1 MKGAASCLP
10 VAWETAVGFFHLDS
24 ELSRYTHTSG
34 VCSPQ
39 LSCKIAALTSNKSYT
54 KLSRRLLSLRTT
66 SLWGC
71 FFICKSI
78 LKVSFRCD
86 STDCSPP
93 VSSVHGIAQATILE
107 WVAISFSRGSFQP
120 RSPALQADSLPS
132 EPPRKPYQFGP
143 VKTKKSIWV
152 H

>member
-1 MKGAASCLP
+1 MFVAHSCLT
-10 VAWETAVGFFHLDS
+10 V
-24 ELSRYTHTSG
+24 
-34 VCSPQ
+34 
-39 LSCKIAALTSNKSYT
+39 
-54 KLSRRLLSLRTT
+54 
-66 SLWGC
+66 
-71 FFICKSI
+71 
-78 LKVSFRCD
+78 CD

-143 VKTKKSIWV
+143 VKTKKSISRAR
-152 H
+152 HTTLIFQQCRNIALSIKIQAAQSHTKPTDIPKLPIGHFIALQTEEIQLHRPEH